1 MTRTD
6 TSARYS
12 TESIALHWMVAVSI
26 VALFLLG
33 TYMTS
38 LSVSPD
44 RLRYYNWHKWAGIC
58 VLLISVAR
66 LAIRVVRGAPPAR
79 MAAWQARAARTAHI
93 LLYVLSLAVPLA
105 GWAYTSAAGYPVVL
119 FGALGLPDLVA
130 PDRGLSDML
139 KGVHAWLAWA
149 LIGIASLHA
158 VAAIKHHFVDGDH
171 LLRRMWP
178 GTSSAQVPE

>member
-6 TSARYS
+6 ASARYS
-12 TESIALHWMVAVSI
+12 NESIALHWIVAVSI

-38 LSVSPD
+38 LSVSPE

-66 LAIRVVRGAPPAR
+66 LAIRVVRGAP
-79 MAAWQARAARTAHI
+79 
-93 LLYVLSLAVPLA
+93 LA

-119 FGALGLPDLVA
+119 FGALRLPDLVA

-149 LIGIASLHA
+149 LVGIASLHA
-158 VAAIKHHFVDGDH
+158 VAAIKHHFIDGDH
-171 LLRRMWP
+171 LLRPMWP